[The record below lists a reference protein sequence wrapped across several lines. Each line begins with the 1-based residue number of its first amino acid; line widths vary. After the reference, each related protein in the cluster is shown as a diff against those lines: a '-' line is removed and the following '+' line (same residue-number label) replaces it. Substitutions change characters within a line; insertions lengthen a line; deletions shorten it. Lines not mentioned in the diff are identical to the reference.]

1 MRSVSV
7 CLITALIR
15 GLFFLFKCVFK
26 VDPERGLILTELAD
40 GVTVEDI
47 IVSTGCE
54 FEVSIISDV
63 TFSLLLL

>member
-1 MRSVSV
+1 MVF
-7 CLITALIR
+7 I
-15 GLFFLFKCVFK
+15 LFKCVFK

-54 FEVSIISDV
+54 FEVIFIFGV
-63 TFSLLLL
+63 TFSLLMDSYI